1 MDADDYFS
9 KITDLTDEEISEQYP
24 QQIRSKLAFV
34 YSIEPC
40 VDVEYKLV
48 RIGQY
53 RRLRKSREIN
63 KSDKDNTN
71 SHIGGYFGFGF
82 IRYCAKYTLAEIS
95 EKGWL
100 EGVTLEEDVAVFQR
114 DSLVPPDE
122 EFRKFP
128 RQSSNGMVYTNEKGT
143 PIFRFT
149 FLGKQGEN
157 GELDSVI
164 NYVISDVHINTY
176 LSFLLAFSS
185 AMET

>member
-1 MDADDYFS
+1 MIADDYFS
-9 KITDLTDEEISEQYP
+9 KITDLTDEEIAELYP
-24 QQIRSKLAFV
+24 QQIRSKLPFV

-40 VDVEYKLV
+40 ADSEYKLV

-53 RRLRKSREIN
+53 RRMRRPREIS
-63 KSDKDNTN
+63 KSEKDETN
-71 SHIGGYFGFGF
+71 SHIGSYFAFGF
-82 IRYCAKYTLAEIS
+82 IRHCAKYTLAEIS
-95 EKGWL
+95 AKGWL

-149 FLGKQGEN
+149 FLGRQGED
-157 GELDSVI
+157 GELDSVF
-164 NYVISDVHINTY
+164 NYVISDVHIGTY
-176 LSFLLAFSS
+176 LAFLLAFSS
-185 AMET
+185 VVEA